1 MKPIYLDYM
10 ATTPLDPL
18 VKESMLEFLGGI
30 EEDLFGN
37 TNSLHYY
44 GRKAKE
50 AIENAR
56 IKVANLVSCSP
67 HSILWTSGA
76 TEANNLA
83 IKGAADFYR
92 RQGNH
97 IITSTIEH
105 SSVLACCRHLE
116 TQGFEVSY
124 VQPSPDGLVEP
135 HILEKEIRR
144 ETILISLMH
153 ANNEIGT
160 IQDIAKIGAI
170 AKDRGILL
178 HVDAA
183 QSLGKIAIDL
193 VNLPVD
199 LMSFSAHK
207 IYGPKG
213 AGALYIRS
221 NPRLHLT
228 PQIHGGPQE
237 SNLRAGT
244 LATHQIVG
252 MGEACYIAGQRI
264 QEDGSHQRYLL
275 NLLSE
280 AATNWGN
287 ITINGSTKYR
297 LPNNLNI
304 SIGGID
310 HKPLIDA
317 LEDIA
322 ISATAACH
330 DTQPSHV
337 LKAIGVTDR
346 LINNSLRIS
355 IGRFTTEEEIN
366 YVIAYLGRIINQLQ
380 EITR

>member
-18 VKESMLEFLGGI
+18 VKKSMLDALGEVEGG
-30 EEDLFGN
+30 LFGN
-37 TNSLHYY
+37 ANSLHYY

-50 AIENAR
+50 VIKNAR
-56 IKVANLVSCSP
+56 TKVANLVNCP
-67 HSILWTSGA
+67 PQSILWTSGA
-76 TEANNLA
+76 TESNNLA

-97 IITSTIEH
+97 IITSAIEH
-105 SSVLACCRHLE
+105 SSVLACCKQLE

-124 VQPSPDGLVEP
+124 VQPSSDGLVEP
-135 HILEKEIRR
+135 HTLEKEIRR
-144 ETILISLMH
+144 ETVLISLMH

-160 IQDIAKIGAI
+160 IQDINKIGKI

-183 QSLGKIAIDL
+183 QTLGKIPIDL
-193 VNLPVD
+193 AQLSVD

-213 AGALYIRS
+213 IGALYIRS

-228 PQIHGGPQE
+228 PQMHGGLQE
-237 SNLRAGT
+237 SSLRAGT

-252 MGEACYIAGQRI
+252 MGEACYIAGQRM
-264 QEDGSHQRYLL
+264 QEESRYQQYLL
-275 NLLSE
+275 NLLIE
-280 AATNWGN
+280 ATANWDN
-287 ITINGSTKYR
+287 ITINGSLKHR
-297 LPNNLNI
+297 LPNNLNL
-304 SIGGID
+304 SIGGVD
-310 HKPLIDA
+310 HKLLVDA

-322 ISATAACH
+322 ISSIAACH

-337 LKAIGVTDR
+337 LKAIGVEGR
-346 LINNSLRIS
+346 LIDNSLRIS
-355 IGRFTTEEEIN
+355 IGRFTTEEEIR
-366 YVIAYLGRIINQLQ
+366 YAIDYLNLIINQL
-380 EITR
+380 RGKK